1 MAKCIICCVVFFFK
15 ILFIYSWETQRK
27 KEAETQAEGEAGS
40 MQGARHGTWS
50 RVSKITPR
58 AEGSAKLLSHPGC
71 PNYGIL
77 IASKLGVNFQSFISY
92 LFFNNS
98 VLVGIENLRTEKLL
112 KKMLT
117 HELLIHIIFLRFYLF
132 IRRDRERERERR
144 RSRPHSGSPMWDS
157 TLGLQDH
164 TPGCRWS

>member
-1 MAKCIICCVVFFFK
+1 
-15 ILFIYSWETQRK
+15 
-27 KEAETQAEGEAGS
+27 
-40 MQGARHGTWS
+40 MQGARRGTWS
-50 RVSKITPR
+50 RASRITPR

-98 VLVGIENLRTEKLL
+98 ILVGIENLRTEKLL

-117 HELLIHIIFLRFYLF
+117 HALLIHIIFLRFYLF
-132 IRRDRERERERR
+132 IRRDRERERERGGEAGPIQGAR
-144 RSRPHSGSPMWDS
+144 CGTRPWVSRI
-157 TLGLQDH
+157 
-164 TPGCRWS
+164 TPQAAGGAKLLHHGGCPT